1 MLPNNKLTLA
11 EVVAIANEESPA
23 KILSS
28 IPSDKLEKLPN
39 EICCLLIDNGLSFQ
53 QAEML
58 LEVAKGRLR
67 RAKI

>member
-1 MLPNNKLTLA
+1 MPNNELSLA
-11 EVVAIANEESPA
+11 EVVAIANEETPA

-28 IPSDKLEKLPN
+28 IPSEKLEKLPN
-39 EICCLLIDNGLSFQ
+39 EICCLLTNNDLSFQ
-53 QAEML
+53 QAELL

>member
-1 MLPNNKLTLA
+1 MMMNNKLTLA

-23 KILSS
+23 KILAS
-28 IPSDKLEKLPN
+28 IPNEKLETLPN
-39 EICCLLIDNGLSFQ
+39 EICCLLMRNDLSFQ